1 MTPGFPLARRTRHVV
16 RLPAHGFAAHPLQRI
31 FLTRRHASPMALPGP
46 LEARRALA
54 RGRVLV
60 PATALPGPGEGPTS
74 EPGRIG
80 WALASV
86 ALMVLAVALAV
97 WATGIR

>member
-1 MTPGFPLARRTRHVV
+1 MTQLPPELAFARRTRRVV
-16 RLPAHGFAAHPLQRI
+16 RLPAHGFADHPLQRI
-31 FLTRRHASPMALPGP
+31 FLTRRQASRMTLPGP

-54 RGRVLV
+54 RTAVGKPAV
-60 PATALPGPGEGPTS
+60 PPDERYS
-74 EPGRIG
+74 EPGRVG

-97 WATGIR
+97 WATGVR